1 MPPLRVVVADDSV
14 LMRAGVVR
22 VLDEAGFEV
31 VGEVGDAERLMVVVS
46 EQLPDVVIADIRMP
60 PTHEDEG
67 IRAARAIR
75 RLHPSVGVL
84 VLSAFAEPEYVLD
97 LVEDGAAGI
106 GYLLKDRVGDIED
119 FAAAIR
125 RVAHGGT
132 ALEPTVVELMVS
144 VSARRSLD
152 ADQRRNPPAP
162 AEMDALVL
170 EHAIAWARDHGCGV
184 AREVRGGFVA
194 VTPDGRHS
202 RHSHY
207 YQALEWFDELGV
219 ESAGGG

>member
-1 MPPLRVVVADDSV
+1 MAALRVVVADDSV

-31 VGEVGDAERLMVVVS
+31 VGEVGDAVRLMEMVD
-46 EQLPDVVIADIRMP
+46 EQRPDVVVADIRMP
-60 PTHEDEG
+60 PTHQDEG

-75 RLHPSVGVL
+75 RRHPQVGVL

-97 LVEDGAAGI
+97 LVQDGAAGI

-152 ADQRRNPPAP
+152 ARRLREPA
-162 AEMDALVL
+162 ATADMDALVL
-170 EHAIAWARDHGCGV
+170 EHAIAWAREHGCGV
-184 AREVRGGFVA
+184 AREVRDGFVA

-202 RHSHY
+202 RHAHY
-207 YQALEWFDELGV
+207 YQALDWFDELGL